1 MIKVEQIEEAV
12 VADDGLLTSPNL
24 FKKQSEPIRIN
35 LPLRCILFL
44 LSFGDLGNDD
54 EILSIVGLARHVL
67 NRHIQ
72 VPLLDMLVK
81 DVRE

>member
-1 MIKVEQIEEAV
+1 MAN
-12 VADDGLLTSPNL
+12 DGFLTSPNPL
-24 FKKQSEPIRIN
+24 KKQSEPIRIN
-35 LPLRCILFL
+35 LPLRCIFFL
-44 LSFGDLGNDD
+44 LSLGDLGDDD

-67 NRHIQ
+67 NRHIE